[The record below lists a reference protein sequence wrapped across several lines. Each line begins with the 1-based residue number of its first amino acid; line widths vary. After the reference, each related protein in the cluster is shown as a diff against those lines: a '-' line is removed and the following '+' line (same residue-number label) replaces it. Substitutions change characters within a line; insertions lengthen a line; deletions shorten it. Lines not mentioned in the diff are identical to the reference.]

1 MTSGIAGFD
10 LMCFAIDAF
19 DVGFERF
26 SLLNAHV
33 MEPTAQNVKQIAA
46 LSASLTLFNDALSR
60 LLVGAAVSSPCSP
73 SSLTL

>member
-1 MTSGIAGFD
+1 MHSMLALNAKNVDISGHQQKVTFAPVWATSKFT
-10 LMCFAIDAF
+10 
-19 DVGFERF
+19 F

-60 LLVGAAVSSPCSP
+60 LLVGAEIS
-73 SSLTL
+73 